1 MRVLLLA
8 ALVACGGGGGGG
20 ATTKDTKP
28 KQPDVDEKRAEK
40 DAKGL
45 VEEIYDA
52 LGRGKKD
59 NLMALL
65 EDSLIVLGP
74 RKADG
79 LATRTDALVAL
90 GDTFD
95 TKSKTTLQSGSLEV
109 VASPG
114 GRSAWAFDVIEVDG
128 ASVAVTALLVN
139 NDDIWQV
146 VVASLGR
153 QSSEK
158 SIKAEL
164 AKQAVVPPG
173 ATAKAKVDSS
183 AKGAVEKFQK
193 GLLDQESWGADLG
206 SRSDAIVAGP
216 AAGEVTRGKKDIKKL
231 WKKRVEAKVREAASG
246 EVMADT
252 TPDGQ
257 LAWVSAPLTRV
268 GEGEEPLP
276 LRAFAVFEKGEGGW
290 KMIVLSETVAFAE
303 PGAGA
308 SFAKIVPPKDE
319 PKVEAPPPDEPKAD
333 KKKKKKSVEIEDE

>member
-164 AKQAVVPPG
+164 VKQADVPPG
-173 ATAKAKVDSS
+173 PTAKAKVDSS
-183 AKGAVEKFQK
+183 AKGAVE
-193 GLLDQESWGADLG
+193 
-206 SRSDAIVAGP
+206 
-216 AAGEVTRGKKDIKKL
+216 
-231 WKKRVEAKVREAASG
+231 
-246 EVMADT
+246 
-252 TPDGQ
+252 
-257 LAWVSAPLTRV
+257 
-268 GEGEEPLP
+268 
-276 LRAFAVFEKGEGGW
+276 
-290 KMIVLSETVAFAE
+290 
-303 PGAGA
+303 
-308 SFAKIVPPKDE
+308 
-319 PKVEAPPPDEPKAD
+319 
-333 KKKKKKSVEIEDE
+333 